1 MAKDSESER
10 SYWPHMIV
18 GFLGIGIMLGYWTV
32 SSAINMPVNESNRY
46 QKKYQQ
52 ADMGINEI
60 IEAQQRFDAKY
71 RITPVEF
78 KESTFKPNEFLKR
91 SHGKIVALQK
101 HNILQYKIQ
110 MLSGEVV
117 NDANVS
123 FLLTR
128 PHTVVDDQKFDTL
141 DAEKGI
147 YSVKFDLE
155 KPGRYTLRLRVQK
168 GDAVGFVQHEAYLEP
183 K

>member
-1 MAKDSESER
+1 MASSSEK
-10 SYWPHMIV
+10 SYWPHMIL

-52 ADMGINEI
+52 ADMRINDI
-60 IEAQQRFDAKY
+60 IEAQQRFDRIY
-71 RITPVEF
+71 RILPLGF
-78 KESTFKPNEFLKR
+78 KRSHFKPNEFIKR
-91 SHGKIVALQK
+91 KHGDIIALTKKNRLEYQVQTIAGKIV
-101 HNILQYKIQ
+101 
-110 MLSGEVV
+110 E
-117 NDANVS
+117 DANVS

-128 PHTVVDDQKFDTL
+128 PHTVQDDQRFSALPAKQGRYSVVFTL
-141 DAEKGI
+141 D
-147 YSVKFDLE
+147 

-168 GDAVGFVQHEAYLEP
+168 GDAVGFMEHEAYLDP

>member
-32 SSAINMPVNESNRY
+32 SSAINMPVNESNAF
-46 QKKYQQ
+46 QTKYQQ
-52 ADMGINEI
+52 ADMHINEI

-71 RITPVEF
+71 RITAMDF
-78 KESTFKPNEFLKR
+78 ITSSFKPNEFLKR
-91 SHGKIVALQK
+91 SHGEIIALAKQNK
-101 HNILQYKIQ
+101 LQYQLQTIT
-110 MLSGEVV
+110 GAAV

>member
-1 MAKDSESER
+1 MANSEER
-10 SYWPHMIV
+10 SYWPHMIL
-18 GFLGIGIMLGYWTV
+18 GFLAIGITLGYWTV

-60 IEAQQRFDAKY
+60 IEAQTRFDDQY
-71 RITPVEF
+71 RIMPIQFV
-78 KESTFKPNEFLKR
+78 KSDFKPNKFLKR
-91 SHGKIVALQK
+91 KHGDIIALSK
-101 HNILQYKIQ
+101 ENSLQYKVETA
-110 MLSGEVV
+110 SGTAV

-128 PHTVVDDQKFDTL
+128 PHTVVDDQKFENIS
-141 DAEKGI
+141 AAQGI
-147 YSVKFDLE
+147 YTIPTFKLE

-168 GDAVGFVQHEAYLEP
+168 GDAVGYLEHEAYFEP

>member
-1 MAKDSESER
+1 MASSKEK
-10 SYWPHMIV
+10 SYWPHMIL

-32 SSAINMPVNESNRY
+32 KSAINMPVNESNRY

-60 IEAQQRFDAKY
+60 MEAQERFDAAY
-71 RITPVEF
+71 RITPLGF
-78 KESTFKPNEFLKR
+78 KQSDFKPNKFLKR
-91 SHGKIVALQK
+91 KHGEIIALERE
-101 HNILQYKIQ
+101 NRLRYKVQ
-110 MLSGEVV
+110 TLSGSAV

-128 PHTVVDDQKFDTL
+128 PHTVSDDQRF
-141 DAEKGI
+141 AEIKGKGGI
-147 YSVKFDLE
+147 YAIPLFKLE

-168 GDAVGFVQHEAYLEP
+168 GDAVGFLEHEAYLNP
-183 K
+183 

>member
-1 MAKDSESER
+1 
-10 SYWPHMIV
+10 MIL

-32 SSAINMPVNESNRY
+32 KSAINMPVNESNRY

-60 IEAQQRFDAKY
+60 IEAQQRFDTQY
-71 RITPVEF
+71 RVTPIDF
-78 KESTFKPNEFLKR
+78 KVSTFKPNKFLKR
-91 SHGKIVALQK
+91 KHGEIIALAK
-101 HNILQYKIQ
+101 ENHLQYSVETV
-110 MLSGEVV
+110 SGIMV

-128 PHTVVDDQKFDTL
+128 PHTVQDDQRFDVVTP
-141 DAEKGI
+141 KNGI
-147 YSVKFDLE
+147 YAIPDFTLE

-168 GDAVGFVQHEAYLEP
+168 GDAVGFVEQEAYLEP
-183 K
+183 

>member
-1 MAKDSESER
+1 MASNNEK

-32 SSAINMPVNESNRY
+32 TSAINMPVNESNRY

-60 IEAQQRFDAKY
+60 LEAQERFDAHY
-71 RITPVEF
+71 RVKLVGA
-78 KESTFKPNEFLKR
+78 KESNFKPNEFLKR
-91 SHGKIVALQK
+91 SHGKIIALQK
-101 HNILQYKIQ
+101 HNVLQYSIKT
-110 MLSGEVV
+110 LSGEVV

-128 PHTVVDDQKFDTL
+128 PHTVADDQTL
-141 DAEKGI
+141 AMDNDKASA
-147 YSVKFDLE
+147 YFVTFDLE
-155 KPGRYTLRLRVQK
+155 KAGRYTLRLRVQI

-183 K
+183 Q

>member
-1 MAKDSESER
+1 
-10 SYWPHMIV
+10 MIV

-32 SSAINMPVNESNRY
+32 SSAINMPVNESNAF
-46 QKKYQQ
+46 QSKYQQ
-52 ADMGINEI
+52 ADMHINEI

-71 RITPVEF
+71 RITAIDF
-78 KESTFKPNEFLKR
+78 KESSFKPNAFLKR
-91 SHGKIVALQK
+91 SHGEIIALAKQ
-101 HNILQYKIQ
+101 NQLQYRLQ
-110 MLSGEVV
+110 TLTGVAV
-117 NDANVS
+117 NDANIS

-128 PHTVVDDQKFDTL
+128 PHTVVDDQKFDAL
-141 DAEKGI
+141 SAEKGI